1 MRSDAGARE
10 GERGFDQA
18 TRRAARTHRL
28 LTDWP
33 AADAGAAEALPPPL
47 VEPMEA
53 VSALVLIPGS
63 PGEQP
68 SRKTV
73 LESCSGSFKERA
85 ERGRMQNQKT
95 GFQNVS
101 GDLVL
106 QGIPRRAVDHSHRT
120 DLHAHFL

>member
-1 MRSDAGARE
+1 
-10 GERGFDQA
+10 
-18 TRRAARTHRL
+18 L

-106 QGIPRRAVDHSHRT
+106 QGILDGLSPRRRSVRQSSNS
-120 DLHAHFL
+120 LHALFL